1 MPTDSSFTVD
11 SAPVPDLSVIIPAY
25 NEERNLPPLLAFLQQ
40 ELAALPIRVE
50 VLIDV
55 SGSTDGTA
63 AFALD
68 RARSFPGLR
77 LIDTGHRDGLLEAL
91 SRLVASARAPLL
103 LRVDADIQIAP
114 GTVVR
119 LLEKLQDP
127 SVGIASPRLGFVPG
141 RSRIV
146 NHLHEAYLEI
156 HHQVSCLSPK
166 TTVVQ
171 LFRRLTGPLPT
182 DAGAED
188 VALQELVE
196 STGLRAAYVPEG
208 MAMNS
213 PPATLR
219 EWLRQQVRYVRQLA
233 KHAERGYPA
242 SPSTARVP
250 VLLLALGRTLAE
262 GKVSRENVLLFLAGE
277 LTVRS
282 LAAAGPLVRISG
294 SFGWEPVEGTKEL
307 NWGPFAPTGPS
318 LRESQ
323 VRSH

>member
-1 MPTDSSFTVD
+1 MPTDSSSAQD
-11 SAPVPDLSVIIPAY
+11 STPVPDLSVIIPAY

-40 ELAALPIRVE
+40 ELSALPVRAE

-63 AFALD
+63 ALVLD

-91 SRLVASARAPLL
+91 SRLVSAARAPLL
-103 LRVDADIQIAP
+103 LRADADIQVAP
-114 GTVVR
+114 GTVAW
-119 LLEKLQDP
+119 LLEQLHDA

-156 HHQVSCLSPK
+156 HHQVSSLSPK
-166 TTVVQ
+166 TTVFQ
-171 LFRRLTGPLPT
+171 LFRRPSGPLPA
-182 DAGAED
+182 DAGLED
-188 VALQELVE
+188 VALQELIE
-196 STGLRAAYVPEG
+196 STGLRAVYVPEG
-208 MAMNS
+208 LVRNA
-213 PPATLR
+213 PPSTLR
-219 EWLRQQVRYVRQLA
+219 EWLRQQVRYVRALA
-233 KHAERGYPA
+233 SHAERGYPA

-262 GKVSRENVLLFLAGE
+262 GKVSRESVLMFLAGE
-277 LTVRS
+277 LTVRA
-282 LAAAGPLVRISG
+282 LAAAGPLVQISG

-307 NWGPFAPTGPS
+307 NWGPFASSGSS
-318 LRESQ
+318 LRDSQ